1 MISIERDPFI
11 ARGSASLAEG
21 ARQLWYVDS
30 HGRECFYF
38 CIEQGFFSRRVSL
51 HCAGSFFQ
59 QRILAP
65 VDSCL
70 RAK

>member
-1 MISIERDPFI
+1 MLTVMGANVSIF
-11 ARGSASLAEG
+11 L
-21 ARQLWYVDS
+21 
-30 HGRECFYF
+30 
-38 CIEQGFFSRRVSL
+38 IEQGFFSRRVSL

-65 VDSCL
+65 VDSCM